1 MRAIVLGVSGMTGRA
16 IATEFAHAGWDVVGT
31 GRDHSRFPQLLA
43 DRGVE
48 FVRSDRHDPSDL
60 KQVLARGADVVVDCL
75 CYTAEHARHLL
86 RCRGSFGSAVVLSS
100 KAVYV
105 DDQGRHSNS
114 DDSPRF
120 RAPVSEEQ
128 PVLAP
133 DYSGTFESREGYG
146 ANKVAAEHT
155 LLDSS
160 EQVSIL
166 RPSRIHGSGEARSR
180 EWFVVKRLL
189 DSRRQIPL
197 AHGGQTGNH
206 PTAAANLARLVRTCA
221 ERPGRRVLNAADP
234 DAPTARAIVEAIAVS
249 CGRPVEVVGLD
260 DDAPW
265 RFGWTPWASWP
276 PFFLDTTA
284 ATALGYQPVGTYVD
298 TVSAQVNELCSL
310 SREQQM
316 RWERDPYFNN
326 RFDYH
331 LDDAA
336 LKSSAVR

>member
-1 MRAIVLGVSGMTGRA
+1 
-16 IATEFAHAGWDVVGT
+16 
-31 GRDHSRFPQLLA
+31 
-43 DRGVE
+43 
-48 FVRSDRHDPSDL
+48 
-60 KQVLARGADVVVDCL
+60 
-75 CYTAEHARHLL
+75 
-86 RCRGSFGSAVVLSS
+86 VLSS